1 MGFFSKNTAESTIK
15 VGYNGNAATRG
26 LKKLD
31 AGLKNAKNSFRETK
45 NSMGLMAAGLVALT
59 LVAIKAKQ
67 ALDFTVES
75 VVKFEAASARLKA
88 ILKPTT
94 KEFAALEKQA
104 LELGKTTVFTASQV
118 VEAFTEMGKLGL
130 KTNEILA
137 AGNDVLALAAL
148 AQVDMATAATIT
160 AQTLNQFQLEAGEA
174 GRIVDII
181 AKSFTSSALDIT
193 KFSEAMK
200 FIGPLAG
207 TTGEEIETVTAALAV
222 LADNALD
229 SSLAGTAMRR
239 MLLEL
244 ANTNSKASKRIRETG
259 KEAKTLTDKLKILK
273 EMQIGVT
280 EAAELF
286 GLRAATGA
294 IIVINNA
301 DAVEELAVQFENADG
316 AAQEMAD
323 TMLDSVEGA
332 TIRLKSA
339 QEALALSIKD
349 ELIPVLRSMK
359 EFWID
364 FTLNLEKVL
373 PMFIKMQK
381 VMFTSLT
388 IEDARTE
395 RLLKQAEILGDETI
409 LLSAQKNMLGEIK
422 GINNEIAKIRERDET
437 NIFRANINE
446 AKISEL
452 IKKRIKIRLQEQ
464 KIAKAIFE
472 GRAGQGEQDPQAKDK
487 AALLPK
493 PLGKTKGVKDTFPVF
508 EGFQAGQKEREKLFD
523 GARKKWEKELE
534 ESLKKGEELEE
545 DYIEQRMVAQ
555 KEIAQLTLS
564 DTQIRLQE
572 EFALIDEW
580 RQKGIISDIEYNN
593 LKKDIEQQGADERI
607 AIKKKEEIDKFNLAL
622 GGLSS
627 LSTISNAVLSMM
639 EEGDEKRKAFAR
651 IQQGIAIGEATINAI
666 KMGIGAGAD
675 APGGPILRGL
685 AVTAALAMGM
695 AQVAAIQAQEF
706 QTGRIA
712 IGGTSRSRQ
721 RDVLPAMIGGGESV
735 ISAPQTAMHQETLQ
749 AIQNNTANTANGLR
763 SMGSITNIFNG
774 VSTEQILSVSID
786 VKRQNLIGRR
796 L

>member
-31 AGLKNAKNSFRETK
+31 AGLKNAKKSFRETK
-45 NSMGLMAAGLVALT
+45 GSMGLMAAGLVALT
-59 LVAIKAKQ
+59 LVAVKAKQ

-94 KEFAALEKQA
+94 EQFAALEKQA

-174 GRIVDII
+174 GRIVDVI

-207 TTGEEIETVTAALAV
+207 TTGEEVETVTAALAV

-229 SSLAGTAMRR
+229 SSLAGTAMRK

-301 DAVEELAVQFENADG
+301 DAVEELAIQFENAEG
-316 AAQEMAD
+316 AAQDMAE

-349 ELIPVLRSMK
+349 ELLPVLRSMK

-364 FTLNLEKVL
+364 FTLNLEKAL
-373 PMFIKMQK
+373 PMFIKMQR

-388 IEDARTE
+388 IEDVRTD

-409 LLSAQKNMLGEIK
+409 LLSEQKKMLGEIK
-422 GINNEIAKIRERDET
+422 GINNEIAEIRERDEN

-446 AKISEL
+446 AKINEL
-452 IKKRIKIRLQEQ
+452 VKKRVKIREQEQ
-464 KIAKAIFE
+464 KIANAIFE
-472 GRAGQGEQDPQAKDK
+472 GRVVQGEPSPGADK
-487 AALLPK
+487 AAPLPK
-493 PLGKTKGVKDTFPVF
+493 STGKTKGVKDTFPVF
-508 EGFQAGQKEREKLFD
+508 EGFQAGQKEREKLFSE
-523 GARKKWEKELE
+523 ARKKWNKTLDD
-534 ESLKKGEELEE
+534 SLKEGEKQQNE
-545 DYIEQRMVAQ
+545 YIERR
-555 KEIAQLTLS
+555 IAAKREFDNLTLT
-564 DTQIRLQE
+564 DTQIRLNDELAQI
-572 EFALIDEW
+572 EFWNKKKAFADGEYEAL
-580 RQKGIISDIEYNN
+580 KSDIA
-593 LKKDIEQQGADERI
+593 KRGAEERI
-607 AIKKKEEIDKFNLAL
+607 AIKEKEERDKLNMAL

-675 APGGPILRGL
+675 APGGPITRGL
-685 AVTAALAMGM
+685 AVAAALAMGM

-706 QTGRIA
+706 QTGGIG
-712 IGGTSRSRQ
+712 IGGISRSRQ
-721 RDVLPAMIGGGESV
+721 RDTIPAMIGGGESV
-735 ISAPQTAMHQETLQ
+735 ISAPQTAQHQETLQ

-763 SMGSITNIFNG
+763 SMGAITNNFFG